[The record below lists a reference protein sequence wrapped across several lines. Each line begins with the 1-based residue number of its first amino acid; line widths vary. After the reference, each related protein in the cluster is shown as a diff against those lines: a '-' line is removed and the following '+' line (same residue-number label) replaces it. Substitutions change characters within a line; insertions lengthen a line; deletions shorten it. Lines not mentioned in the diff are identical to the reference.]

1 MPKSQVTAAIAAYL
15 TPEQSG
21 IAYLGTVYTALP
33 RVASEDDLF
42 NFVPPGTDAGAIIYM
57 FISDQS
63 EQRIAL
69 GGQHAGVKMR
79 TYTLTLLCIM
89 KTTMDDEVA
98 EQAAFDLFVDD
109 LTARIQADRNA
120 GTEAVALGGSGP
132 YAGSGVVWQ
141 WGEGPG
147 PNGGTDLHFEYPVPH
162 TINGGVMIHQAVGRI
177 SVNEQLET

>member
-1 MPKSQVTAAIAAYL
+1 MPKSQVTAAIQYYL
-15 TPEQSG
+15 DPAQSG
-21 IAYLGTVYTALP
+21 IEYLGKVYTALP
-33 RVASEDDLF
+33 RVANESDLF
-42 NFVPPGTDAGAIIYM
+42 SYVPPGTQIGALIYL
-57 FISDQS
+57 FISDQA

-89 KTTMDDEVA
+89 KTSLQNEVQ
-98 EQAAFDLFVDD
+98 EQAAFDAFIDS

-120 GTEAVALGGSGP
+120 WTEATALGGQGP
-132 YAGSGVVWQ
+132 YANTGYVWQ

-147 PNGGTDLHFEYPVPH
+147 PDGGTDLHFEYPVPH

-177 SVNEQLET
+177 SVEEQLET